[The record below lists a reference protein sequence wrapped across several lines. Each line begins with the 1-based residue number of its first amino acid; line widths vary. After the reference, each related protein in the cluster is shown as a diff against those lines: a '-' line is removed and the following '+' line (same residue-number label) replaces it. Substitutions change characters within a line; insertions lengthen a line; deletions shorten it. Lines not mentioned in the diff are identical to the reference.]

1 MLYGFTGPEDE
12 PPLAT
17 ARRQMYT
24 RIGHALATTCFAGTA
39 ILIGMVLVRSA
50 RPVPPAVV
58 HDARVPELDA
68 RIAQQASRVAEIEA
82 GAGDARVGVARA
94 ETRLHELAESLN
106 RLAAEGSRTEHRVG
120 RLEQSEARAVA
131 AQRTATVRKP
141 AAAAP
146 PVAAPPVAAPP
157 VVARTPEPPPAERFT
172 PAPVSPAPTPERVA
186 SASPRSAPEGV
197 VSPPRAPAPSPSIST
212 PDVPPAT
219 LPNSTS
225 MPNGLRAKLRQD
237 WIAIQ
242 KGFESSRDDIR
253 RAFDGTVRKLREV
266 GQ

>member
-106 RLAAEGSRTEHRVG
+106 RLAAVGSRTEHRVG

-141 AAAAP
+141 A
-146 PVAAPPVAAPP
+146 VAAPPVAAPP
-157 VVARTPEPPPAERFT
+157 VVARTPEPPPAPAERFT

-197 VSPPRAPAPSPSIST
+197 VSPPPAPAPSPSIST